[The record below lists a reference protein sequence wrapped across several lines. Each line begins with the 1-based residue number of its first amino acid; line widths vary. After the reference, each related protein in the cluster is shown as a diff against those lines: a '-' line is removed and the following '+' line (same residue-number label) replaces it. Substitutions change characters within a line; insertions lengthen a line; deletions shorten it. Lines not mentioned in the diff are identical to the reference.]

1 MSKKSNK
8 KHGACRSCVIK
19 KRFFFSVYFY
29 LFFVCAGWSV
39 GVFVSIPGI
48 VCDLV
53 WGVWC
58 LAGRGKGSRRY
69 LHEFVIV
76 LFYGGTYQ
84 SGPNMVCKNRGI

>member
-1 MSKKSNK
+1 M
-8 KHGACRSCVIK
+8 
-19 KRFFFSVYFY
+19 
-29 LFFVCAGWSV
+29 
-39 GVFVSIPGI
+39 FVSIPGI

-84 SGPNMVCKNRGI
+84 SGPNMVCKNRGIYGVLSPSWVLITYKICPPCSVLRGYVVIRT